1 LIFQFNDKNVFIGIF
16 VSILYCFLNNDV
28 RVVLR
33 NAYLRASVRRRA
45 HKKLSLIH
53 RNSSN
58 RRSQRF
64 LSQTSATFV
73 SHWEVG
79 SHQCDQKVIKDEV
92 ELNDVKPNGNTS
104 KTSSKKKMIAKKS
117 SSLQS
122 RKCLLYKSGEMAPF
136 RWKDSVF
143 VCENGTNNQSN
154 NKQKESEQND
164 IPLDP

>member
-1 LIFQFNDKNVFIGIF
+1 MFFLGIF

-45 HKKLSLIH
+45 HPSKKFSLIH
-53 RNSSN
+53 RNTSN
-58 RRSQRF
+58 RRSERF
-64 LSQTSATFV
+64 LSQTSASFV

-79 SHQCDQKVIKDEV
+79 AHQKVNKDEV
-92 ELNDVKPNGNTS
+92 EVEVELNHVKPNGNSS
-104 KTSSKKKMIAKKS
+104 KTSSNKKIIAKKS
-117 SSLQS
+117 SPLQS

-143 VCENGTNNQSN
+143 VCENGSNNQSN
-154 NKQKESEQND
+154 NKQKESDQND
-164 IPLDP
+164 IPLNP